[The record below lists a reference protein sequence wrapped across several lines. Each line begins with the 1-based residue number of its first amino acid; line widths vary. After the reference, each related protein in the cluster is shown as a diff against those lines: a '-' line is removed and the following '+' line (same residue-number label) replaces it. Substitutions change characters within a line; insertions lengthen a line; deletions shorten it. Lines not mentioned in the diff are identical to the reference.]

1 MWEIVLGAA
10 VSLGGT
16 ILGWYLGARTA
27 RTSARE
33 QREWQERL
41 TLRQREEEA
50 AARLQEEIVELM
62 KITPQIQMD
71 PLAAQQPLAEAYRR
85 LREAS
90 VRSAV
95 LVEPGTRARMMALDS
110 AMFVAEQ
117 DVRDLRTERVNF
129 WPLRVALDDV
139 HRALTAFRR
148 GEDLPEP
155 NFPPAEKL
163 SQLAWPEGRTEGL
176 AGVMR
181 YITEQQRQRLEQR
194 DQER

>member
-1 MWEIVLGAA
+1 MWEILVGAA

-27 RTSARE
+27 RASAQE
-33 QREWQERL
+33 QREWQEKL

-62 KITPQIQMD
+62 KITPQMGMD
-71 PLAAQQPLAEAYRR
+71 PMAAQQPLAEAYRR

-95 LVEPGTRARMMALDS
+95 LAEPGIRARMMALDS
-110 AMFVAEQ
+110 AMFIAEQ
-117 DVRDLRTERVNF
+117 DVRHLRAESVNF
-129 WPLRVALDDV
+129 WPLTVALDDV

-163 SQLAWPEGRTEGL
+163 SRLAWPEGREPEGID
-176 AGVMR
+176 GVMR
-181 YITEQQRQRLEQR
+181 YLLEQR
-194 DQER
+194 GQQR